1 MPAVAGNTP
10 PEDGKRNRKKSAKLL
25 SIEKRKK
32 AEALLAEPA
41 AKQVRVRVEK
51 PQALAPHA
59 LAAGVELTLAR

>member
-32 AEALLAEPA
+32 AEALLAE
-41 AKQVRVRVEK
+41 VREHEVLYNASHEFC
-51 PQALAPHA
+51 
-59 LAAGVELTLAR
+59 TS